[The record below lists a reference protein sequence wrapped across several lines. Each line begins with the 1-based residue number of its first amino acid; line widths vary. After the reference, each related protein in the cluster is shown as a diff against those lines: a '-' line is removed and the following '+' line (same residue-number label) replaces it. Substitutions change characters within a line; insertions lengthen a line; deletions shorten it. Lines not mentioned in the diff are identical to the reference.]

1 VEEAGSEFDE
11 DVQILDEDPTKKKD
25 EGTGSSASR
34 GNYLPSR
41 LNIYNKVYQVYIN
54 ICNC

>member
-1 VEEAGSEFDE
+1 VQEAGSEFDE
-11 DVQILDEDPTKKKD
+11 DVKILDEDPTEKKD

-34 GNYLPSR
+34 GNSLQSR
-41 LNIYNKVYQVYIN
+41 LNIYNKLYQVYIN